1 MQQRGPILPRRTC
14 SGTGRE
20 HRGQGQ
26 QVLLCG
32 QDQDSMSLPAWN
44 PEPGV
49 LAALVFYRVDKHT
62 LGRVACVTVPSTQGK
77 VGSSRGALGS
87 QIQSQERL
95 SDNPASTALTSA
107 TQGGTDTT
115 RSGRDWGIL
124 PGSHVWHPVGI
135 PDPCQPLTRIHDFPE
150 SVCSHVAAAAHAST
164 QTSSLAAALP
174 GSELG
179 GRRGQVWPTQHASP
193 SHERA
198 GQHQPEVR
206 QH

>member
-20 HRGQGQ
+20 HQGQGQ

-107 TQGGTDTT
+107 TQGGTP
-115 RSGRDWGIL
+115 
-124 PGSHVWHPVGI
+124 PGVAGTGGSFQGAMFGI
-135 PDPCQPLTRIHDFPE
+135 PWGSQTPA
-150 SVCSHVAAAAHAST
+150 SH
-164 QTSSLAAALP
+164 
-174 GSELG
+174 
-179 GRRGQVWPTQHASP
+179 
-193 SHERA
+193 
-198 GQHQPEVR
+198 
-206 QH
+206 